1 MLLYRLEWP
10 NWECRS
16 RHVYRLH
23 LPSPSNSHSPTRG
36 STVFGKNCRQ
46 QNRTKTNRQAKQ
58 RPILKSKMIDWRRTQ
73 RSLIQYPKGNL
84 VKVSSPTLYTR
95 VLSTTSQ
102 AFSPKLTR
110 FTLPLSLS
118 LSLSLLCYFSTR
130 KELLLCKIS
139 SLPSLFSILFQFH
152 FMRISFYKIVISV
165 WFPRK

>member
-36 STVFGKNCRQ
+36 SIVFGKNCRQ

-84 VKVSSPTLYTR
+84 VKVTSSIFYTR
-95 VLSTTSQ
+95 VLLNNQPSFLSQ
-102 AFSPKLTR
+102 THTLHSP
-110 FTLPLSLS
+110 SLS
-118 LSLSLLCYFSTR
+118 LSP
-130 KELLLCKIS
+130 LLLLDEERAS
-139 SLPSLFSILFQFH
+139 SL
-152 FMRISFYKIVISV
+152 
-165 WFPRK
+165 

>member
-23 LPSPSNSHSPTRG
+23 SSSPSNSHSPTRG
-36 STVFGKNCRQ
+36 SIVFGKNCRQ

-84 VKVSSPTLYTR
+84 VNVTSPTFYTR
-95 VLSTTSQ
+95 VLLNNQPSFLSQ
-102 AFSPKLTR
+102 THTLHSP
-110 FTLPLSLS
+110 SLS
-118 LSLSLLCYFSTR
+118 LSLSP
-130 KELLLCKIS
+130 LLLLDEERAS
-139 SLPSLFSILFQFH
+139 SL
-152 FMRISFYKIVISV
+152 
-165 WFPRK
+165 

>member
-23 LPSPSNSHSPTRG
+23 SPSPSNSHSPTRG

-84 VKVSSPTLYTR
+84 VKVTSSIFYTR
-95 VLSTTSQ
+95 VLLNNQPSFLSQTHTLHST
-102 AFSPKLTR
+102 
-110 FTLPLSLS
+110 SLS
-118 LSLSLLCYFSTR
+118 LSP
-130 KELLLCKIS
+130 LLLLDEERAS
-139 SLPSLFSILFQFH
+139 SL
-152 FMRISFYKIVISV
+152 
-165 WFPRK
+165 